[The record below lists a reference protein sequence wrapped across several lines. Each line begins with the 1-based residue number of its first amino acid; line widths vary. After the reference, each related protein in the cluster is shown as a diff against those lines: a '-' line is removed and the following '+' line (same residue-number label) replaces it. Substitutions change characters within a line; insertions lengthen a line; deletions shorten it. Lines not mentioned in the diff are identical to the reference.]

1 MEGVS
6 AVEISV
12 IGDLPYDFIR
22 GSFKGGGGA
31 AKTVLGLVPV
41 LGVRAL
47 ARVGPVGIMAWG
59 ERGVRGKDISASS
72 SRAGRLKEPGSC
84 FGVEGEVEPE
94 TDSQSELG
102 SRVVNIV
109 DRD

>member
-1 MEGVS
+1 
-6 AVEISV
+6 
-12 IGDLPYDFIR
+12 LPYDFNR
-22 GSFKGGGGA
+22 GSFKGGGGV

-41 LGVRAL
+41 LGLRAL
-47 ARVGPVGIMAWG
+47 ARVGSVGTMAWG
-59 ERGVRGKDISASS
+59 ERGVGGKDISASS
-72 SRAGRLKEPGSC
+72 SRVGRLEEPGSC

-94 TDSQSELG
+94 SDSQSELG

>member
-72 SRAGRLKEPGSC
+72 SRAGRLKKPGSC